1 MGGIGKSECDTCE
14 IKEAWKRMLD
24 AVADM
29 KKDLEKM
36 KQIVKVLDK
45 Y

>member
-1 MGGIGKSECDTCE
+1 MKSECDTCE
-14 IKEAWKRMLD
+14 IKESWKRLID
-24 AVADM
+24 TVADM